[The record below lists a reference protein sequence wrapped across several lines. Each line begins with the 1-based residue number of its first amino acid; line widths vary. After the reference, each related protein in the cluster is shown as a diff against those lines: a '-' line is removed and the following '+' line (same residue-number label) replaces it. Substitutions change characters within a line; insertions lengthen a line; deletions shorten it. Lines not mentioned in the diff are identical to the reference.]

1 MEIKQWI
8 YIFLLLGFLLIPL
21 TTDLKRKNLFY
32 PNLKYLLPAILFT
45 GAIFILW
52 DIRFTETGI
61 WNFNPEFLSRIT
73 ILNLPA
79 EEWLFF
85 LAIPGFS
92 VFIYEYVKIKFQH
105 FEKNNFFV
113 AVSLVLLVVFGLLA
127 WFSRQQLYPFFTF
140 FLLTVYF
147 GYTIFRNRFKQHLTQ
162 FYLALTISVIPFF
175 ILRIIITSLPVISF
189 NAGHTTGVLILNM
202 PVEDFGYFFLL
213 FLMNVTIYEYLK
225 ERRYY

>member
-8 YIFLLLGFLLIPL
+8 YTFLLLGFLLIPL
-21 TTDLKRKNLFY
+21 ITDLKRKNLFY

-61 WNFNPEFLSRIT
+61 WTFNPEFLSRIT

-92 VFIYEYVKIKFQH
+92 VFIYEYVKIKFRQ

-113 AVSLVLLVVFGLLA
+113 AVSLVLLVVFGVLA
-127 WFSRQQLYPFFTF
+127 WFSRKQLYPFFTF

-147 GYTIFRNRFKQHLTQ
+147 GYTIFRNRFKQHLTK
-162 FYLALTISVIPFF
+162 FYLAFAISVIPFF
-175 ILRIIITSLPVISF
+175 ILRTITTSLPVISF
-189 NAGHTTGVLILNM
+189 NAGHTAGVLILNM

-225 ERRYY
+225 ERKYY